1 MGKLRDF
8 LTISM
13 AKIQLGTL
21 PHAMLGIFLAASGLH
36 ELANWSILVYVA
48 LYFVLITFACNIN
61 CLYDYEV
68 DRKYK
73 SYHSD
78 AIDRLGFGTVKRI
91 ILGEIIIALILILYL
106 FINRHYITGSI
117 ALLGLFF
124 SYAYSARPLRLKK
137 RGVLSPFPVLIG
149 LYTLPLLGGWFLLD
163 KPVLGYFILFVVGY
177 ALMNEGFTLVNTCED
192 YAEDESE
199 GIRTW
204 AHVLGMR
211 RTLTIALIF
220 SLGGFLSLGALA
232 FVWLPSFS
240 FAGIKEIVTLFLI
253 AILTVA
259 LVVSIL
265 QVNKA
270 RVGEDPEAS
279 AKLYAKKM
287 PKWFM
292 TTRYPM
298 LLIALL
304 IVI

>member
-1 MGKLRDF
+1 MGKLQDF
-8 LTISM
+8 MTISM

-21 PHAMLGIFLAASGLH
+21 PHATLGIFLAAGGLH
-36 ELANWSILVYVA
+36 ELANWSILVYIA

-73 SYHSD
+73 TYHSD
-78 AIDRLGFGTVKRI
+78 AIDRLGFGTVRRI
-91 ILGEIIIALILILYL
+91 ILLEVVLALILIAYL
-106 FINRHYITGSI
+106 FANRHYVTGTL

-124 SYAYSARPLRLKK
+124 SYAYSASPVRLKK
-137 RGVLSPFPVLIG
+137 RGVLSPLPVLIG

-192 YAEDESE
+192 YAEDKSE
-199 GIRTW
+199 GIKTW
-204 AHVLGMR
+204 AHVFGMR
-211 RTLTIALIF
+211 RTLALALIF
-220 SLGGFLSLGALA
+220 SLGGFLSLGILA
-232 FVWLPSFS
+232 FAWLPSFS
-240 FAGIKEIVTLFLI
+240 FASPKEIVTLFLI
-253 AILTVA
+253 AVLTVA

-265 QVNKA
+265 QVNRA
-270 RVGEDPEAS
+270 RVGENLEVS

-287 PKWFM
+287 PRWFM

-298 LLIALL
+298 LFIALL
-304 IVI
+304 IIV